1 VKDVAFGAGAVAAVV
16 LMLLAALV
24 LVVGVLLGADPWGL
38 FGDAMIALLTCAYLS
53 ILIGTALAL
62 VLP

>member
-1 VKDVAFGAGAVAAVV
+1 VTLREKQSEFLYCLAR
-16 LMLLAALV
+16 LMLAALV